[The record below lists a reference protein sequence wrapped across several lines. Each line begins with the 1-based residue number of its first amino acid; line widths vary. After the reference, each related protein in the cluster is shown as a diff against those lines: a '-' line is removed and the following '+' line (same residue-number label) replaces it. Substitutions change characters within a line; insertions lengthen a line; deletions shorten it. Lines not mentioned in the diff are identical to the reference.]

1 LGGLTRTLLI
11 GRNPGRYDLESRG
24 IYTQGDKMKDKL
36 ISFAK
41 NFGIIVACLLAVA
54 VAVAV
59 YQWQMEPYQ
68 NAVEQSGRL
77 NQQINSR

>member
-1 LGGLTRTLLI
+1 
-11 GRNPGRYDLESRG
+11 
-24 IYTQGDKMKDKL
+24 MKDKL